1 MAKLAETTYRDV
13 NIGLAN
19 QFAQF
24 ALDNNIDIYS
34 VIEACNTQ
42 PYSHIHQ
49 PGIAV
54 GGHCIPIYP
63 QMYLWND
70 PSATIV
76 RAAREANWAMPAHS
90 VQLLESV
97 HGKLDGQRVGVFG
110 VSYRGAVKESA
121 FSGVFPLVEAL
132 KSRRANVV
140 VHDPMYSAEEISA
153 LGFTPFKVGSALDAA
168 IIQADHPEYSKFLG
182 ADFGSPRTMLNGRNM
197 ALSAE
202 IPVVVSL
209 GRPLPSLP

>member
-1 MAKLAETTYRDV
+1 MAKHAETTYRDV

-19 QFAQF
+19 QFARF
-24 ALDNNIDIYS
+24 ALDNNIDIYT

-42 PYSHIHQ
+42 PYSHIHH

-90 VQLLESV
+90 VQLLERV
-97 HGKLDGQRVGVFG
+97 HGRLDGQRVGVFG

-121 FSGVFPLVEAL
+121 FSGVFPLVDEL
-132 KSRRANVV
+132 KNRHASVL
-140 VHDPMYSAEEISA
+140 VHDPMYSTDEILA
-153 LGFTPFKVGSALDAA
+153 LGFTPFENESTLDAV
-168 IIQADHPEYSKFLG
+168 IIQADHPEYSTFN
-182 ADFGSPRTMLNGRNM
+182 ATDFGSPRTMLNGRNM
-197 ALSAE
+197 DLTAE

-209 GRPLPSLP
+209 GRPLPTRL